1 MIARRA
7 PVLAMAIALAA
18 MGGGIA
24 APARAG
30 SLSVMP
36 VRVDVAAGARFCSLT
51 LGNDADRPVTV
62 QVRGFAWSR
71 DEGGADIL
79 TPDEGFVV
87 NPPIATIAP
96 HASRLVR
103 CSLPA
108 GAKADPGAGTEKQ
121 WRLIVDELPDP
132 TQAQPGVVQT
142 LLRISVPVFR
152 GGETAAPQFTASVD
166 GKGLRLSNAGT
177 GHAKVI
183 AVTLEGTGE
192 GAGAPVTLDKT
203 FYLLAGGAQVVP
215 AERLPH
221 GLATIR
227 VRAEEGDFIVPL
239 SMP

>member
-1 MIARRA
+1 MRPLRA
-7 PVLAMAIALAA
+7 SVLALALAA
-18 MGGGIA
+18 AWGGSTL
-24 APARAG
+24 PARAG

-36 VRVDVAAGARFCSLT
+36 VRVGVPEGRRFCSLT
-51 LGNDADRPVTV
+51 VGNDGDRPVTV

-108 GAKADPGAGTEKQ
+108 DDGAPTEQQ
-121 WRLIVDELPDP
+121 WRLIVDELPDA

-142 LLRISVPVFR
+142 LLRLSVPVFR
-152 GGETAAPQFTASVD
+152 ADDRAAPAFTASVA
-166 GKGLRLSNAGT
+166 GGGLRIANAGT
-177 GHAKVI
+177 GHARVL
-183 AVTLEGTGE
+183 AVTLQDA
-192 GAGAPVTLDKT
+192 AGKAVTLDRS

-215 AERLPH
+215 TGSLPQ
-221 GLATIR
+221 GLSSIR
-227 VRAEEGDFIVPL
+227 VRAEEGEFDVPL
-239 SMP
+239 ATP